1 MGYVVLHI
9 EKAAGTDAA
18 MSGHIERRITPANV
32 ITTLTYLN
40 EELVEF
46 PKGVTNRTEA
56 IQHRLDN
63 AGLERKIGKNQIRA
77 LRVMLSGSPE
87 DMKRIRQAG
96 QLDAWA
102 KDSCG
107 WLQKTFGKENVVSA
121 VLHLDEKTPHIHATV
136 VPIVRGERRK
146 AKLERERNAA
156 SGKRTY
162 RTKKDRHRLCAD
174 DVMARD
180 KLKAYQT
187 TYAEA
192 MAKYGLRRGVEG
204 SEAKHISTQQ
214 YYREVFVRKNEV
226 AEQVENLKE
235 QQKTL
240 MVDIAALQA
249 QQRAVQTDCN
259 AIDEQRRKK
268 KEELAKAETELAQ
281 TRREIKTDKLKGVA
295 VDATTKAVERIGAL
309 FHDPKP
315 ARYEKQI
322 ADLLDM
328 IEGKDKDIK
337 SLQREI
343 ATMQV
348 EHDKEKDKIKQRM
361 YEAVRALMRVED
373 LFPYVKGLLKW
384 ENYCKNLG
392 LDKEGTRALFTMQ
405 LYRYTGEL
413 HSIKYNHTF
422 RANDIVLQFKPDKD
436 GPGGFRFTINGK
448 DGDEWFRQQRKEFY
462 ERIGIDIEQTE
473 QRRGMKL

>member
-18 MSGHIERRITPANV
+18 MSGHVERRITPANV

-63 AGLERKIGKNQIRA
+63 AGLERKIGKNQVRA

-136 VPIVRGERRK
+136 VPITRGERRK
-146 AKLERERNAA
+146 AKLEREKNAQ

-162 RTKKDRHRLCAD
+162 RTKKDRPRLCAD

-192 MAKYGLRRGVEG
+192 MAKYGLQRGVEG

-214 YYREVFVRKNEV
+214 YYHEVFVRKNEM
-226 AEQVENLKE
+226 AEQIENLKE

-240 MVDIAALQA
+240 TVDIAALQA
-249 QQRAVQTDCN
+249 QQRAAQTDCN
-259 AIDEQRRKK
+259 IIDEQRRKK
-268 KEELAKAETELAQ
+268 KEELEKAETELAQ

-322 ADLLDM
+322 ADLQGVIAD
-328 IEGKDKDIK
+328 KDKCIGQLQQEIK
-337 SLQREI
+337 
-343 ATMQV
+343 TMQAG
-348 EHDKEKDKIKQRM
+348 HDKEVANLKQEAQQVIK
-361 YEAVRALMRVED
+361 ALMRVDE
-373 LFPYVKGLLKW
+373 LCPYVKGLLKW
-384 ENYCKNLG
+384 ENYCKDVG
-392 LDKEGTRALFTMQ
+392 LDKERTKALFTMQ
-405 LYRYTGEL
+405 PYRYTGEL
-413 HSIKYNHTF
+413 HSIRYNHTF
-422 RANDIVLQFKPDKD
+422 RANDVILQFKPDKD
-436 GPGGFRFTINGK
+436 GPSGFQFTINGK
-448 DGDEWFRQQRKEFY
+448 DCDEWFRQQRKEFY

-473 QRRGMKL
+473 QRRGMKM

>member
-18 MSGHIERRITPANV
+18 MSGHVERRITPANV

-63 AGLERKIGKNQIRA
+63 AGLERKIGKNQVRA

-136 VPIVRGERRK
+136 VPITRGERRK
-146 AKLERERNAA
+146 AKLEREKNAQ

-162 RTKKDRHRLCAD
+162 RTKKDRPRLCAD

-192 MAKYGLRRGVEG
+192 MAKYGLQRGVEG

-214 YYREVFVRKNEV
+214 YYREVFVRKNEMT
-226 AEQVENLKE
+226 EQIEAMIGQKE
-235 QQKTL
+235 TL
-240 MVDIAALQA
+240 TVDIAALQA
-249 QQRAVQTDCN
+249 QQRAAQTDCN
-259 AIDEQRRKK
+259 IIDEQRRKK
-268 KEELAKAETELAQ
+268 KEELEKAETELAQ

-322 ADLLDM
+322 ADLQGVIAD
-328 IEGKDKDIK
+328 KDKCIGQLQQEIK
-337 SLQREI
+337 
-343 ATMQV
+343 TMQAG
-348 EHDKEKDKIKQRM
+348 HDKEVANLKQEAQQVIK
-361 YEAVRALMRVED
+361 ALMRVDE
-373 LFPYVKGLLKW
+373 LCPYVKGLLKW
-384 ENYCKNLG
+384 ENYCKDVG
-392 LDKEGTRALFTMQ
+392 LDKERTKALFTMQ
-405 LYRYTGEL
+405 PYRYTGEL
-413 HSIKYNHTF
+413 HSIRYNHTF
-422 RANDIVLQFKPDKD
+422 RANDVILQFKPDKD
-436 GPGGFRFTINGK
+436 GPSGFQFTINGK
-448 DGDEWFRQQRKEFY
+448 DCDEWFRQQRKEFY

-473 QRRGMKL
+473 QRRGMKM

>member
-18 MSGHIERRITPANV
+18 MSGHVERKISPANV
-32 ITTLTYLN
+32 ISTLTYLN
-40 EELVEF
+40 QELIEF
-46 PKGVTNRTEA
+46 PKDVTNRTEA

-63 AGLERKIGKNQIRA
+63 AGLKRKIGKNQVRA

-96 QLDAWA
+96 QLNSWA
-102 KDSCG
+102 KDSCD

-146 AKLERERNAA
+146 AKLERTKNAA
-156 SGKRTY
+156 SGKKTY
-162 RTKKDRHRLCAD
+162 RTKKDRPRLCAD

-192 MAKYGLRRGVEG
+192 MAKYGLKRGIDG

-214 YYREVFVRKNEV
+214 YYREVFVRKNEI
-226 AEQVENLKE
+226 AEQIEAMIGQKE
-235 QQKTL
+235 TL
-240 MVDIAALQA
+240 TVDIAALQA
-249 QQRAVQTDCN
+249 QREAAQ
-259 AIDEQRRKK
+259 
-268 KEELAKAETELAQ
+268 TELAQ

-322 ADLLDM
+322 AELQG
-328 IEGKDKDIK
+328 IIAGKDQRIGE
-337 SLQREI
+337 LQQEI
-343 ATMQV
+343 RAMQAA
-348 EHDKEKDKIKQRM
+348 HGKEVTDLKQ
-361 YEAVRALMRVED
+361 EAQQVVKALMRIDD
-373 LFPYVKGLLKW
+373 LLPYVKGLLKW
-384 ENYCKNLG
+384 ENYCKTIG
-392 LDKEGTRALFTMQ
+392 LNKEWTRALFTMQ
-405 LYRYTGEL
+405 PYRYTGEL
-413 HSIKYNHTF
+413 HSIRYNHTF
-422 RANDIVLQFKPDKD
+422 KANDVVLQLKPDKD
-436 GPGGFRFTINGK
+436 GPSGFRFTINGK
-448 DGDEWFRQQRKEFY
+448 NDDIWFKQQRKEFY
-462 ERIGIDIEQTE
+462 EHLGINMEPSQKQGI
-473 QRRGMKL
+473 KLH

>member
-18 MSGHIERRITPANV
+18 MSGHVERRITPANV

-63 AGLERKIGKNQIRA
+63 AGLERKIGKNQVRA

-136 VPIVRGERRK
+136 VPITRGERRK
-146 AKLERERNAA
+146 AKLEREKNAQ

-162 RTKKDRHRLCAD
+162 RTKKDRPRLCAD

-192 MAKYGLRRGVEG
+192 MAKYGLQRGVEG

-214 YYREVFVRKNEV
+214 YYREVFVCKNEM
-226 AEQVENLKE
+226 AEQIEAMIGQKE
-235 QQKTL
+235 TL
-240 MVDIAALQA
+240 TVDIAALQA
-249 QQRAVQTDCN
+249 QQRAAQTDCN

-295 VDATTKAVERIGAL
+295 VNATTKAVERIGAL

-322 ADLLDM
+322 ADLQGVIAD
-328 IEGKDKDIK
+328 KDKCIGQLQQEIK
-337 SLQREI
+337 
-343 ATMQV
+343 TMQAG
-348 EHDKEKDKIKQRM
+348 HDKEVANLKQEAQQVIK
-361 YEAVRALMRVED
+361 ALMRVDE
-373 LFPYVKGLLKW
+373 LCPYVKGLLKW
-384 ENYCKNLG
+384 ENYCKDVG
-392 LDKEGTRALFTMQ
+392 LDKERTKALFTMQ
-405 LYRYTGEL
+405 PYRYTGEL
-413 HSIKYNHTF
+413 HSIRYNHTF
-422 RANDIVLQFKPDKD
+422 RANDVILQFKPDKD
-436 GPGGFRFTINGK
+436 GPSGFQFTINGK
-448 DGDEWFRQQRKEFY
+448 DCDEWFRQQRKEFY

-473 QRRGMKL
+473 QRRGMKM

>member
-18 MSGHIERRITPANV
+18 MSGHVERRITPANV

-63 AGLERKIGKNQIRA
+63 AGLERKIGKNQVRA

-136 VPIVRGERRK
+136 VPITRGERRK
-146 AKLERERNAA
+146 AKLEREKNAQ

-162 RTKKDRHRLCAD
+162 RTKKDRPRLCAD

-192 MAKYGLRRGVEG
+192 MAKYGLQRGVEG

-214 YYREVFVRKNEV
+214 YYREVFVRKNEM
-226 AEQVENLKE
+226 AEQIENLKE

-240 MVDIAALQA
+240 TVDIAALQA
-249 QQRAVQTDCN
+249 QQRAAQTDCN
-259 AIDEQRRKK
+259 
-268 KEELAKAETELAQ
+268 
-281 TRREIKTDKLKGVA
+281 LKGVA

-322 ADLLDM
+322 ADLQGVIAD
-328 IEGKDKDIK
+328 KDKCIGQLQQEIK
-337 SLQREI
+337 
-343 ATMQV
+343 TMQAG
-348 EHDKEKDKIKQRM
+348 HDKEVANLKQEAQQVIK
-361 YEAVRALMRVED
+361 ALMRVDE
-373 LFPYVKGLLKW
+373 LCPYVKGLLKW
-384 ENYCKNLG
+384 ENYCKDVG
-392 LDKEGTRALFTMQ
+392 LDKERTKALFTMQ
-405 LYRYTGEL
+405 PYRYTGEL
-413 HSIKYNHTF
+413 HSIRYNHTF
-422 RANDIVLQFKPDKD
+422 RANDVILQFKPDKD
-436 GPGGFRFTINGK
+436 GPSGFQFTINGK
-448 DGDEWFRQQRKEFY
+448 DCDEWFRQQRKEFY

-473 QRRGMKL
+473 QRRGMKM